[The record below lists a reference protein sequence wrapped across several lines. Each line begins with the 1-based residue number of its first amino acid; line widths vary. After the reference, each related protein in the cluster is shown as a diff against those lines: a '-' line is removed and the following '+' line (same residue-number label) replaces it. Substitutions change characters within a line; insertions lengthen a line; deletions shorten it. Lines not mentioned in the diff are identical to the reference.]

1 MVRALLCMV
10 CASALAA
17 EAPTPRVVVVD
28 LDGVI
33 HPVTTEILKQSI
45 NFAVQQDAR
54 LLLVRLN
61 TPGGFADATRRS
73 IEVLIA
79 SPMPVVTYVAPS
91 GGRAASAGF
100 FILQA
105 GDVAAMAPG
114 TNTGAA
120 TPVMLGGSPDETLLK
135 KATSDSAA
143 SLRSLAANRGRDADL
158 AQKAVLE
165 AKSFTEKE
173 ALDGKLIETI
183 ANDEQALLR
192 WLDGREIRR
201 FDGRR
206 TTLHVAGAQLLP
218 YGKTIRQK
226 TQAALSDPNLALILT
241 VLGAIGLYIEF
252 TTPGLVYPGVAGG
265 ILLLLGLSGLSVL
278 PITWT
283 GAGLLLLALALFV
296 LDTQVASHGVLTV
309 GGAVAMIL
317 GSMMLVEGPIPELR
331 VHLSTAIG
339 LAVPF
344 ALISGFLV
352 TIVVK
357 ARLRQATTGAEGMR
371 GLEGVALTDLKP
383 QGQVLAHGERWEAVA
398 DRPVEAGAAVVV
410 KGMRGLVL
418 DVSPAETTK
427 EDTYV

>member
-1 MVRALLCMV
+1 MVRALILMA

-17 EAPTPRVVVVD
+17 ETPAPRVVVVD

-45 NFAVQQDAR
+45 SFAVSQDAR

-120 TPVMLGGSPDETLLK
+120 TPVMLGGTPDETMLK

-143 SLRSLAANRGRDADL
+143 SLRSLAANRGRNADL

-183 ANDEQALLR
+183 ANDEQALLK

-206 TTLHVAGAQLLP
+206 TTLQLAGAQVMP
-218 YGKTIRQK
+218 YGKTLRQK

-252 TTPGLVYPGVAGG
+252 TTPGLIFPGVAGG

-296 LDTQVASHGVLTV
+296 LDTQVASHGVLTA
-309 GGAVAMIL
+309 GGAAAMVL

-331 VHLSTAIG
+331 IHFATALG

-344 ALISGFLV
+344 ALISAFLV
-352 TIVVK
+352 TIVVQ
-357 ARLRQATTGAEGMR
+357 ARMRQATTGLEGMK
-371 GLEGVALTDLKP
+371 GLEAVAQTDLAP
-383 QGQVLAHGERWEAVA
+383 RGHVIAHGELWEAVA
-398 DRPVEAGAAVVV
+398 EQPVPAGATVIVKAV
-410 KGMRGLVL
+410 RGLVL
-418 DVSPAETTK
+418 EVAPLEVRK
-427 EDTYV
+427 EKSNV